1 MKWRLRWGEYEWS
14 SDDVTVAHGLA
25 VGVLLGR
32 HEWLALEPPRSPE
45 FVHAWLIV
53 LLGSEVGASAA
64 MAQVN
69 GAPLSALA
77 GAVVVP
83 DEE

>member
-1 MKWRLRWGEYEWS
+1 MNWKLTWDGRVWASTEM
-14 SDDVTVAHGLA
+14 TIAHAIA

-45 FVHAWLIV
+45 FVHAWLLA
-53 LLGSEVGASAA
+53 LLANEVGMPRA
-64 MAQVN
+64 MELVN
-69 GAPLSALA
+69 GAPMQALVD
-77 GAVVVP
+77 AVVI